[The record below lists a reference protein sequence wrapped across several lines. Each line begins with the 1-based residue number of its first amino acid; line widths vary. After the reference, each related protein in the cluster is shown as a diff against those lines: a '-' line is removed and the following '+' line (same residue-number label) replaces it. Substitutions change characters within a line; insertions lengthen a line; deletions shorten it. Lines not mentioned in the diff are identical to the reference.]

1 MGDRL
6 RSQFPEGLFLGIIPD
21 THVLSVGVHQ
31 PGHEDTWGGGS
42 QFTNSS
48 QLIVLFFISHPF
60 EHHFELCPLVS
71 FSLELAVQYLISVLQ
86 HRNLVKTSK
95 RMSLIQPTPHR
106 ESNFLLAGIEGCYC
120 F

>member
-1 MGDRL
+1 MSSL
-6 RSQFPEGLFLGIIPD
+6 WEFIGLDMKI
-21 THVLSVGVHQ
+21 HGV
-31 PGHEDTWGGGS
+31 GGG

-71 FSLELAVQYLISVLQ
+71 FSLELAVQYL
-86 HRNLVKTSK
+86 VKTSK

-106 ESNFLLAGIEGCYC
+106 ESNFLLAGIESCYC

>member
-6 RSQFPEGLFLGIIPD
+6 RSQFPEGLFLGISPD
-21 THVLSVGVHQ
+21 THVVSVGVHW
-31 PGHEDTWGGGS
+31 PGHGDTRGRGS
-42 QFTNSS
+42 QCTNSS
-48 QLIVLFFISHPF
+48 QLRVLFFISHLF

-86 HRNLVKTSK
+86 HGHLVKTSE

-106 ESNFLLAGIEGCYC
+106 ERNFLLGGIGGCYC

>member
-6 RSQFPEGLFLGIIPD
+6 RSQFPDGLFLGIIPD
-21 THVLSVGVHQ
+21 THVVSVGVHR

-71 FSLELAVQYLISVLQ
+71 FSLELAVQYL
-86 HRNLVKTSK
+86 VKTSK

-106 ESNFLLAGIEGCYC
+106 ESNFLLAGIESCYC